1 MIYGFALVLTTLTS
15 NSPFGPSKPRAL
27 HSPFPGIRE
36 SAKTR
41 TESEESFLDARAL
54 PSRSPGFTAFS
65 PERLAR
71 PDGWGSLT
79 SSPSRPF
86 RPAESALWSHPY
98 VAVSSAQ
105 VFTV

>member
-1 MIYGFALVLTTLTS
+1 MARLGLNDADLKLAIRTLEAE
-15 NSPFGPSKPRAL
+15 GAL
-27 HSPFPGIRE
+27 HSPVSSIRE
-36 SAKTR
+36 SARTR

-79 SSPSRPF
+79 SSRLVLSGR
-86 RPAESALWSHPY
+86 
-98 VAVSSAQ
+98 
-105 VFTV
+105 